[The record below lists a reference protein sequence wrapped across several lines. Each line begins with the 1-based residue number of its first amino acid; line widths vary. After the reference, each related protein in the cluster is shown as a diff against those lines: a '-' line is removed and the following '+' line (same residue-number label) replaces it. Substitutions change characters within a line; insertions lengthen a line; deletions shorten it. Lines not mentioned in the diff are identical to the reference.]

1 MVSVA
6 LLTIV
11 WPPERWVALK
21 EKTPDTGGVAMA
33 RAINGHVAFWNGVQV
48 SLAPAAKDGQETAG

>member
-1 MVSVA
+1 M
-6 LLTIV
+6 LTIV